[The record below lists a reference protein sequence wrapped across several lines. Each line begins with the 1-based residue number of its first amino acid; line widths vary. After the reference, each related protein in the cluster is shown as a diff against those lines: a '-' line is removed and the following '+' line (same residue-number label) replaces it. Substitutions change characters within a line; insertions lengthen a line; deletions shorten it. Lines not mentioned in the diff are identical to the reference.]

1 MRTNEERIAAMHAR
15 AAELGREKRRKQT
28 DLAAAV
34 SVVLSLALIFAL
46 SAWMPHFSAAMTG
59 APDGMSAS
67 VFSGSG
73 ALGYIVIALL
83 SFLLG
88 VSVTVFCFRL
98 KKWQDER
105 DREDRP

>member
-1 MRTNEERIAAMHAR
+1 
-15 AAELGREKRRKQT
+15 
-28 DLAAAV
+28 
-34 SVVLSLALIFAL
+34 
-46 SAWMPHFSAAMTG
+46 
-59 APDGMSAS
+59 MSAS
-67 VFSGSG
+67 LFSGSG